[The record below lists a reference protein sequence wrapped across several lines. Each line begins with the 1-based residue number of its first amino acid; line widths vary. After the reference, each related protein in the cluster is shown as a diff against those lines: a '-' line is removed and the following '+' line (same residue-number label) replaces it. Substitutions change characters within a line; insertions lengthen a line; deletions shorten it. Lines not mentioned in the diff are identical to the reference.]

1 MYTKLVLANLKVP
14 FKAVESFLYLI
25 FNQILC
31 TIETVSYCESFH
43 QRGVFKMKKAMNQ
56 STQTF
61 LLNGVS
67 IFALA
72 VVIVLLYYYGAI
84 NSRLDDANEDRF
96 NLTYN
101 ANRFMNGS
109 SYLTDEVRAY
119 AATGNQEHYDNYW
132 NEINNLKNR
141 DQGIAAMQ
149 EIGITTE
156 EQNMIDEM
164 SSLSNE
170 LVPLEENAMKEVQN
184 GELKEALDY
193 VYGAEYS
200 AAIAEINSLKEQFLS
215 TLDERAYKDVAALG
229 RHSAYV
235 KLAMILALVAVGIL
249 QLTNLSLTRKRV
261 LNPVIAVKDQM
272 IEISRGNLSAEFSL
286 EPDTSEIGLLV
297 QSIHE
302 TKRELKKYIKDINM
316 KLAEMAQG
324 NMNLTIGSDYRGE
337 FQPIQVA
344 MRQILD
350 SLNSALMQINLTAER
365 VTLESEQVAGGA
377 QVLSK
382 GAVEQSSA
390 VQELTTSIQEL
401 SGEVDN
407 SSEDAD
413 NARKSSMDATK
424 QLELCNAKMG
434 ELTTA
439 MENISKSS
447 HEIGGIIKTI
457 EDISFQTTI
466 LALNAAVEAARAGET
481 GKGFAVVADE
491 VQSLANKSSEAAQNI
506 TGLIEDSMRLVEQ
519 GTSLSADTTQALAA
533 GVAGSQKST
542 RLVERIA
549 KSAAQQVN
557 TLYQLTQGMEQ
568 ISNVVQTNSATAEK
582 SASSAEE
589 LLGQA
594 QELKVSVQRFR
605 LREANSI

>member
-1 MYTKLVLANLKVP
+1 
-14 FKAVESFLYLI
+14 
-25 FNQILC
+25 
-31 TIETVSYCESFH
+31 
-43 QRGVFKMKKAMNQ
+43 MKKAMNQ

-84 NSRLDDANEDRF
+84 NNRLDDANEDRF

-170 LVPLEENAMKEVQN
+170 LVPLEEDAMKEVQN

-337 FQPIQVA
+337 FQPIQIA

-390 VQELTTSIQEL
+390 VQELTASIQEL

-542 RLVERIA
+542 QLVERIA

>member
-1 MYTKLVLANLKVP
+1 
-14 FKAVESFLYLI
+14 
-25 FNQILC
+25 
-31 TIETVSYCESFH
+31 
-43 QRGVFKMKKAMNQ
+43 MKKAMNQ

-170 LVPLEENAMKEVQN
+170 LVPLEEDAMKEVQN

-542 RLVERIA
+542 QLVERIA

>member
-1 MYTKLVLANLKVP
+1 
-14 FKAVESFLYLI
+14 
-25 FNQILC
+25 
-31 TIETVSYCESFH
+31 
-43 QRGVFKMKKAMNQ
+43 MNQ

-170 LVPLEENAMKEVQN
+170 LVPLEEDAMKEVQN

-249 QLTNLSLTRKRV
+249 QLTNLSLTRKRI

-434 ELTTA
+434 ELTAA

-542 RLVERIA
+542 QLVERIA

>member
-1 MYTKLVLANLKVP
+1 
-14 FKAVESFLYLI
+14 
-25 FNQILC
+25 
-31 TIETVSYCESFH
+31 
-43 QRGVFKMKKAMNQ
+43 MKKAMNQ

>member
-1 MYTKLVLANLKVP
+1 
-14 FKAVESFLYLI
+14 
-25 FNQILC
+25 
-31 TIETVSYCESFH
+31 
-43 QRGVFKMKKAMNQ
+43 MKKAMNQ

-170 LVPLEENAMKEVQN
+170 LVPLEEDAMKEVQN

-434 ELTTA
+434 ELTAA

-542 RLVERIA
+542 QLVERIA

>member
-1 MYTKLVLANLKVP
+1 
-14 FKAVESFLYLI
+14 
-25 FNQILC
+25 
-31 TIETVSYCESFH
+31 
-43 QRGVFKMKKAMNQ
+43 MKKAMNQ

-61 LLNGVS
+61 LLNGLS
-67 IFALA
+67 IFALV
-72 VVIVLLYYYGAI
+72 VVIVLLLYYGTI
-84 NSRLDDANEDRF
+84 SDQLDSANEDRF
-96 NLTYN
+96 DLTYN

-119 AATGNQEHYDNYW
+119 ASTGKQEHYDNYM
-132 NEINNLKNR
+132 NEVNNLKNR
-141 DQGIAAMQ
+141 EQGIAAMQ
-149 EIGITTE
+149 KIGITTE
-156 EQNMIDEM
+156 EQGMIDDM
-164 SSLSNE
+164 SALSNE
-170 LVPLEENAMKEVQN
+170 LVPLEEEAMKEVQN
-184 GELKEALDY
+184 GELQKALDY
-193 VYGAEYS
+193 VYSTEYS
-200 AAIAEINSLKEQFLS
+200 TAIAKINSLKEQFLA
-215 TLDERAYKDVAALG
+215 TLDERAKQDVKALSVQ
-229 RHSAYV
+229 SAYI
-235 KLAMILALVAVGIL
+235 KLAMIFALVVVGIF
-249 QLTNLSLTRKRV
+249 QLTNLILTRKRV
-261 LNPVIAVKDQM
+261 LNPVISVKDQM

-286 EPDTSEIGLLV
+286 EPDTSEIGMLV

-302 TKRELKKYIKDINM
+302 TKRELKKYIKDIDM

-324 NMNLTIGSDYRGE
+324 NMDLTIGNDYRGE

-350 SLNSALMQINLTAER
+350 ALNNALAQINQTAER
-365 VTLESEQVAGGA
+365 VTEESEQVAGGA
-377 QVLSK
+377 QILSK
-382 GAVEQSSA
+382 GAVEQASA
-390 VQELTTSIQEL
+390 VQELTASIQEL

-407 SSEDAD
+407 SSRDAD
-413 NARKSSMDATK
+413 YARQSSMHATK
-424 QLELCNAKMG
+424 QLELCNEKMV

-506 TGLIEDSMRLVEQ
+506 TVLIEDSMRLVEQ
-519 GTSLSADTTQALAA
+519 GTSLSADTTEALAT
-533 GVAGSQKST
+533 GVIGAQKST
-542 RLVERIA
+542 ELVERIA

-557 TLYQLTQGMEQ
+557 ALHQLTQGMEQ
-568 ISNVVQTNSATAEK
+568 ISGVVQTNSATAEK

-594 QELKVSVQRFR
+594 QELKVSVHQFR
-605 LREANSI
+605 LRA

>member
-1 MYTKLVLANLKVP
+1 
-14 FKAVESFLYLI
+14 
-25 FNQILC
+25 
-31 TIETVSYCESFH
+31 
-43 QRGVFKMKKAMNQ
+43 MKKAMNQ

-170 LVPLEENAMKEVQN
+170 LVPLEEDAMKEVQN

-337 FQPIQVA
+337 FQPIQIA

-542 RLVERIA
+542 QLVERIA

>member
-1 MYTKLVLANLKVP
+1 
-14 FKAVESFLYLI
+14 
-25 FNQILC
+25 
-31 TIETVSYCESFH
+31 
-43 QRGVFKMKKAMNQ
+43 MKKAMNQ

-170 LVPLEENAMKEVQN
+170 LVPLEEDAMKEVQN

-249 QLTNLSLTRKRV
+249 QLTNLSLTRKRI

-434 ELTTA
+434 ELTAA

-542 RLVERIA
+542 QLVERIA

>member
-1 MYTKLVLANLKVP
+1 
-14 FKAVESFLYLI
+14 
-25 FNQILC
+25 
-31 TIETVSYCESFH
+31 
-43 QRGVFKMKKAMNQ
+43 MKKAMNQ

-170 LVPLEENAMKEVQN
+170 LVPLEEDAMKEVQN

-249 QLTNLSLTRKRV
+249 QLTNLSLTRKRI